1 MFTWWICLLGGV
13 FVGSLTHLMMRKD
26 LIKQMEAL
34 KAENKTLNEV
44 NEELHNEFLNLIE
57 KKEPVENENQN

>member
-1 MFTWWICLLGGV
+1 MFTWWICILGGV

-34 KAENKTLNEV
+34 KEENKTLPN
-44 NEELHNEFLNLIE
+44 
-57 KKEPVENENQN
+57 